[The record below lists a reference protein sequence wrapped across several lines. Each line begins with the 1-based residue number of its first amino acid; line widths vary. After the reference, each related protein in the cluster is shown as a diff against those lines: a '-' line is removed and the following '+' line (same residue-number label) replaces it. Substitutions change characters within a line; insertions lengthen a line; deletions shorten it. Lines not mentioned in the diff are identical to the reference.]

1 MGKKKHALP
10 TRDEHISIYNW
21 YIYSY
26 ITNIYKQKIYSP
38 NSLKLKIGLKSKLK
52 LQFTI

>member
-1 MGKKKHALP
+1 MGKKKYALP
-10 TRDEHISIYNW
+10 TRDEHISIYNG

-26 ITNIYKQKIYSP
+26 ITDIYKQKIYSP